1 MRSGLAA
8 LAGVATSV
16 SQVSVEIRRD
26 ARNATQTL
34 RGGPDNTSLGNTSLG
49 NATRPMHVAFNI
61 SVFGNASADPRQ
73 RALATKVLMEE
84 ADSRQ
89 IARAMNTA
97 LAARGLQVL
106 VQAADLT

>member
-1 MRSGLAA
+1 MP
-8 LAGVATSV
+8 TSRDRNC
-16 SQVSVEIRRD
+16 SV
-26 ARNATQTL
+26 Q
-34 RGGPDNTSLGNTSLG
+34 
-49 NATRPMHVAFNI
+49 VAFNI

-97 LAARGLQVL
+97 LAARGETVVFKIQNWLWSSRSR
-106 VQAADLT
+106 